1 MTDRPIIFSGPMVRA
16 LLEGRKTQTRRV
28 LKLAA
33 LFLASPLLF
42 PGLSPLAVWLG
53 VACVGVAVWALMSA
67 DSDLGNCEGAIRADE
82 AAQWLR
88 CMNNRRVA

>member
-28 LKLAA
+28 LTRSA

-42 PGLSPLAVWLG
+42 PGLSPFAVWLG

-67 DSDLGNCEGAIRADE
+67 DEMGSSETALRADE

-88 CMNNRRVA
+88 CMSDRRVA